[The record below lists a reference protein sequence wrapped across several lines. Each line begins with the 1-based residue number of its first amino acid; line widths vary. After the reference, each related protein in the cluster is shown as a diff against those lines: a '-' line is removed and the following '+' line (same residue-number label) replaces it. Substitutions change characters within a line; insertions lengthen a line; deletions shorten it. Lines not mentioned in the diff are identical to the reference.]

1 MRLLVVFRLI
11 LPLVVSF
18 ARDRRRWLLFGRG
31 VERTEAFHDARAE
44 RVLRTIARLGPSF
57 VKMAQLFSSRSD
69 LIPEPYVSAISR
81 LTDQV
86 PPVPWPQV
94 RATIERELGMR
105 LDRVFER
112 IDEVPI
118 AAASLGQ
125 VHRARYRGEDVAVK
139 VLRPNVEDM
148 VRRDL
153 AIAGP
158 VLRWIV
164 RRFPNPHLRNTLIVV
179 DEFSLR
185 IWEEMDFRLEAAHA
199 IEMRTNLATNRRVRV
214 PRVYEPLTRQRVLVL
229 EFMEGTRVDRVQAR
243 FGDQAH
249 DPGGIVSAVMEL
261 YLQMMLIDGFFHAD
275 PHPGNLLVDSEG
287 RLVLLDFGMVIRV
300 PRELRLNLVNTVF
313 AAIRRDVDGVV
324 AGLNS
329 LGAIEPGA
337 ELGRVRELT
346 KLLMSVAY
354 ERHTVA
360 ERIELL
366 ANEILTMLYDWPVR
380 LPSELVY
387 FARTAALIE
396 GLGVRYD
403 HRFNPIT
410 FAAPIAI
417 RLRDPI
423 MVSLRGPDGKGALP
437 QIDWPTAI
445 GAALGHAA
453 STAARAVRSL
463 LDAFAGELEAT
474 PRVAPADE
482 LSQLMGRIGTGLRSL
497 FGEPHPSTR
506 AKAELGG
513 VEPPKLLTAGESDS
527 DPNVVP
533 IDKARRNRSA

>member
-1 MRLLVVFRLI
+1 MRLLVVLRLI
-11 LPLVVSF
+11 LPLALSF
-18 ARDRRRWLLFGRG
+18 ARDRRRWFLFGRG
-31 VERTEAFHDARAE
+31 QERTPEFHKTRAE
-44 RVLRTIARLGPSF
+44 RVLRTLARLGPSF

-86 PPVPWPQV
+86 PPVPWADV
-94 RATIERELGMR
+94 RATLERELGR
-105 LDRVFER
+105 PVERVFER
-112 IDEVPI
+112 IESEPI

-125 VHRARYRGEDVAVK
+125 VHRAWYQGEEVAVK
-139 VLRPNVEDM
+139 VLRPNVEVM

-153 AIAGP
+153 AIAKP

-164 RRFPNPHLRNTLIVV
+164 KRFPNPHLRNTQIVV
-179 DEFSLR
+179 EEFSLR
-185 IWEEMDFRLEAAHA
+185 IWDEMDFRLEARNA
-199 IEMRTNLATNRRVRV
+199 IEMRANLAANPHVRV
-214 PRVYEPLTRQRVLVL
+214 PRVHEALTRQHVLVL
-229 EFMEGTRVDRVQAR
+229 EFMEGTRVDRVQPR
-243 FGDQAH
+243 PGDPAH

-275 PHPGNLLVDSEG
+275 PHPGNLLVDSRG

-313 AAIRRDVDGVV
+313 AAIRREVDGVV
-324 AGLNS
+324 AGFQS
-329 LGAIEPGA
+329 LGAIDPSA
-337 ELGRVRELT
+337 DLGRVRELT
-346 KLLMSVAY
+346 RLLMSVAY
-354 ERHTVA
+354 ERHTA
-360 ERIELL
+360 HERMELL
-366 ANEILTMLYDWPVR
+366 ADEIMTMLYDWPVR

-417 RLRDPI
+417 KLKGPI
-423 MVSLRGPDGKGALP
+423 MASLRGPDGKGALP

-453 STAARAVRSL
+453 GTAAKAMRSFL
-463 LDAFAGELEAT
+463 SSFAGELESS
-474 PRVAPADE
+474 APAPTDD
-482 LSQLMGRIGTGLRSL
+482 LTHLMGRIGSGLRSL
-497 FGEPHPSTR
+497 FGSPPPSVR
-506 AKAELGG
+506 ARAELHGI
-513 VEPPKLLTAGESDS
+513 EEPKLLTSGD
-527 DPNVVP
+527 DPDVVP
-533 IDKARRNRSA
+533 IERGRKNRSA